1 MSGNNLDF
9 LDMLTILSVALQIMG
24 YKNDM
29 SQSSNDDLMSELQ
42 RQDKAY
48 LEKIIE
54 NENKILEKLADLQ
67 ADILWG
73 MPMWY
78 APY

>member
-1 MSGNNLDF
+1 MSGSNLDF
-9 LDMLTILSVALQIMG
+9 LDVLTILSVALQIMG

-29 SQSSNDDLMSELQ
+29 SQSSNDDLMRELQ

-54 NENKILEKLADLQ
+54 NQNKILEKLAKL
-67 ADILWG
+67 G
-73 MPMWY
+73 
-78 APY
+78 